1 MAALAF
7 VIDDDDRQR
16 ELYAGVLKNNALKV
30 KTFASADE
38 AWKELNAS
46 FPDVIICDIRMPGTD
61 GISFLTRARDSGNST
76 PFILVTA
83 YPEVRDAVRALKLGA
98 VDYLEKPI
106 DLDELA
112 AAVSDVLR
120 IPTLGDIDD
129 TIPLELLKDMIIDS
143 NTMKN
148 IVRDAFKVAAS
159 DVSVLLT
166 GPSGAGK
173 EVVANFIHRAS
184 KRKNKPMVALN
195 CAAIPQNILAS
206 EMFGHRKGAFT
217 GAIEHRKGIFREA
230 DGGTLFLDEIGD
242 MPLELQPTLLRAIE
256 TGMVSPVGSD
266 SEIKVDIRLIAA
278 TNRDLEK
285 AVERG
290 EFREDLFYRLNVIS
304 FHLPPL
310 KKRREDIMPLAKFF
324 LAKKNLAERRFSGS
338 AAELL
343 VNHDWPGNARELA
356 NAVERAAILSNT
368 DIILPEHLP
377 AAVRRHTPLEKTPD
391 FSAQAKT
398 MRQAEIDAIKSAL
411 ETTGGNRTKAA
422 EILGISRRALIY
434 KIKDYDL
441 S

>member
-1 MAALAF
+1 MAPLAF
-7 VIDDDDRQR
+7 VIDDDHRQR
-16 ELYAGVLKNNALKV
+16 GLYAGVLENNALSV
-30 KTFASADE
+30 MTFASADDARE
-38 AWKELNAS
+38 AMRTS
-46 FPDVIICDIRMPGTD
+46 SPDIIVCDIRMPGTD
-61 GISFLTRARDSGNST
+61 GISFLMQARDSGNTT

-120 IPTLGDIDD
+120 IPTPGAVDD
-129 TIPLELLKDMIIDS
+129 AIPPELLKDIVLES
-143 NTMKN
+143 AAMKN
-148 IVRDAFKVAAS
+148 IVRDACKVAAS

-184 KRKNKPMVALN
+184 ARKNKPIVALN
-195 CAAIPQNILAS
+195 CAAIPKDILAS
-206 EMFGHRKGAFT
+206 EMFGHKKGAFT

-266 SEIKVDIRLIAA
+266 TEIKVDIRLIAA

-290 EFREDLFYRLNVIS
+290 EFREDLFYRLNVVS
-304 FHLPPL
+304 LYLPPL
-310 KKRREDIMPLAKFF
+310 KDRREDIMPLAKFF
-324 LAKKNLAERRFSGS
+324 LAKKNLSERRFSGS
-338 AAELL
+338 AAKLL

-368 DIILPEHLP
+368 DVILPEHLP
-377 AAVRRHTPLEKTPD
+377 ASIHRKPPPADDIGTT
-391 FSAQAKT
+391 SQART

-411 ETTGGNRTKAA
+411 ETTDGNRTKAA

-434 KIKDYDL
+434 KIKDYGL